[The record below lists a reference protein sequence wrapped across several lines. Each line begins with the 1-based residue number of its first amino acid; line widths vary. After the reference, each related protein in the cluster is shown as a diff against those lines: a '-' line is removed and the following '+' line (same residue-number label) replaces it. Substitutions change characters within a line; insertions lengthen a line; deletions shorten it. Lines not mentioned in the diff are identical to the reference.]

1 MTVLQRT
8 DLTTSQKIQCAAA
21 AVAGQHA
28 HGSKTALSE
37 TYEISRP
44 TVYAVGAAAESVL
57 RSHFESPLL
66 QGAAVDVRVDDAQ
79 LRRAVVALRVLA
91 PNAIRPIEDLV
102 PLLYPGVKVSYGT
115 IQQMLVEAEARAAR
129 FNAQASLGGVEAGA
143 LDEMFSQGEPVLA
156 GVDLDS
162 GYLFGLSLS
171 ATRDGEAWAEL
182 LREGQCQGLELSVV
196 VKDAARGIAAGVSEV
211 FPQAEQRDD
220 CFHVLYEMNK
230 VRRRLERRAYGAIE
244 REGEALGRLGK
255 IRACDKV
262 HRRKAKHALRRARR
276 ECAEA
281 IERFD
286 AFEAAM
292 DTLRGALECVDIN
305 TGELHRP
312 EHVQALIEGVAQRI
326 ESLGVGECAKLA
338 KYLRNRAP
346 GLVLA
351 QKSVLPRLEALAE
364 PWSAQAVSL
373 ACLCW
378 YLVRALHKRPAR
390 ARHRALSRHL
400 LAAYGALQDRLGA
413 ASASLLEAVEAVLHQ
428 RHRASSAIEG
438 FNASA
443 RGVGRAVAAQAVSL
457 ASAGTWSGRCTSVL
471 RAPGIVRCLVICSP
485 PTGHCKTAWRGERI
499 AARGRRGGAAPA
511 PSRLERHRGVQCGT
525 APLSLCAQRCYPRLS
540 RPVPCLVQ
548 SAHAALGTA
557 QGDQRSRVPDRTAG
571 PRLAHAARLSALA
584 DTALIHGRC
593 RALALLDTPRP
604 RALRA
609 SGQVRSCV

>member
-57 RSHFESPLL
+57 RGHFESPLL

-115 IQQMLVEAEARAAR
+115 IQQMLVEAEGRAAR
-129 FNAQASLGGVEAGA
+129 FNAQVSLGGVEAGA

-156 GVDLDS
+156 GVDLDG

-171 ATRDGEAWAEL
+171 PTRDGEAWAGL
-182 LREGQCQGLELSVV
+182 LREGQAQGLGLSVV

-211 FPQAEQRDD
+211 FPHAEQRDD

-230 VRRRLERRAYGAIE
+230 ARRRLERRAYSAIE

-255 IRACDKV
+255 IRAYDKER
-262 HRRKAKHALRRARR
+262 RRKAKRALWSARR

-286 AFEAAM
+286 EFEAAM
-292 DTLRGALECVDIN
+292 DTLRGALECVDLEA
-305 TGELHRP
+305 GELHRP
-312 EHVQALIEGVAQRI
+312 EHVQALIEQVAGRI

-364 PWSAQAVSL
+364 RWSVQAVSL
-373 ACLCW
+373 GCICW
-378 YLVRALHKRPAR
+378 YLVRELHKRPAH
-390 ARHRALSRHL
+390 ARRRALSRHL
-400 LAAYGALQDRLGA
+400 LGAYGALQDRLGPE
-413 ASASLLEAVEAVLHQ
+413 SVSLLEAVEAVLHQ

-438 FNASA
+438 FNA
-443 RGVGRAVAAQAVSL
+443 
-457 ASAGTWSGRCTSVL
+457 
-471 RAPGIVRCLVICSP
+471 
-485 PTGHCKTAWRGERI
+485 
-499 AARGRRGGAAPA
+499 
-511 PSRLERHRGVQCGT
+511 
-525 APLSLCAQRCYPRLS
+525 
-540 RPVPCLVQ
+540 
-548 SAHAALGTA
+548 
-557 QGDQRSRVPDRTAG
+557 
-571 PRLAHAARLSALA
+571 
-584 DTALIHGRC
+584 
-593 RALALLDTPRP
+593 
-604 RALRA
+604 ALRPYLYVHKGA
-609 SGQVRSCV
+609 TQGFLDLFRAWFNLRTRRWGRHKGTSAQECLTGQRVHDWLTLLGYPPSPTLH

>member
-21 AVAGQHA
+21 AVSGQHA

-37 TYEISRP
+37 AYEISRP

-57 RSHFESPLL
+57 RSHFETPLL

-91 PNAIRPIEDLV
+91 PNAIRPIEDLA

-115 IQQMLVEAEARAAR
+115 IQQMLVEAEGRAAR
-129 FNAQASLGGVEAGA
+129 FNAQVSLGGVEAGA

-171 ATRDGEAWAEL
+171 PTRDGKAWAEL
-182 LREGQCQGLELSVV
+182 LREGQAQGLGLSVV

-211 FPQAEQRDD
+211 FPHAEQRDD

-255 IRACDKV
+255 IRACDKAR
-262 HRRKAKHALRRARR
+262 RRKAKHALRRARR

-292 DTLRGALECVDIN
+292 DTLRGALECVDIA

-351 QKSVLPRLEALAE
+351 QKRGIMSKSHIALDVDEVWRGAAEAATTGGSDILRARGHSCEAVTEAIYLGLGDLLSRIEAGETPDFLVDTEHPAPGATCYVRLTFLPDKLREALT
-364 PWSAQAVSL
+364 V
-373 ACLCW
+373 
-378 YLVRALHKRPAR
+378 
-390 ARHRALSRHL
+390 
-400 LAAYGALQDRLGA
+400 AANERLG
-413 ASASLLEAVEAVLHQ
+413 
-428 RHRASSAIEG
+428 
-438 FNASA
+438 
-443 RGVGRAVAAQAVSL
+443 
-457 ASAGTWSGRCTSVL
+457 
-471 RAPGIVRCLVICSP
+471 
-485 PTGHCKTAWRGERI
+485 
-499 AARGRRGGAAPA
+499 
-511 PSRLERHRGVQCGT
+511 
-525 APLSLCAQRCYPRLS
+525 
-540 RPVPCLVQ
+540 
-548 SAHAALGTA
+548 LG
-557 QGDQRSRVPDRTAG
+557 
-571 PRLAHAARLSALA
+571 
-584 DTALIHGRC
+584 
-593 RALALLDTPRP
+593 
-604 RALRA
+604 
-609 SGQVRSCV
+609 

>member
-1 MTVLQRT
+1 M
-8 DLTTSQKIQCAAA
+8 
-21 AVAGQHA
+21 
-28 HGSKTALSE
+28 
-37 TYEISRP
+37 
-44 TVYAVGAAAESVL
+44 
-57 RSHFESPLL
+57 
-66 QGAAVDVRVDDAQ
+66 
-79 LRRAVVALRVLA
+79 VALRVLA

-129 FNAQASLGGVEAGA
+129 FNAQVSLGGVEAGA

-171 ATRDGEAWAEL
+171 ATRDGEAWAGL
-182 LREGQCQGLELSVV
+182 LREGQAQGLGLSVV
-196 VKDAARGIAAGVSEV
+196 VKDAAKGIAAGVSEV
-211 FPQAEQRDD
+211 FPRAEQRDD
-220 CFHVLYEMNK
+220 CFHVLYEMHK
-230 VRRRLERRAYGAIE
+230 VRRRMERRAYAAID

-255 IRACDKV
+255 IRAYDKER
-262 HRRKAKHALRRARR
+262 RRKAKRELSSARR
-276 ECAEA
+276 GCAEA

-286 AFEAAM
+286 AFEAAL
-292 DTLRGALECVDIN
+292 DTLRGALECVDIH

-312 EHVQALIEGVAQRI
+312 EHVEALIEQVARRI
-326 ESLGVGECAKLA
+326 ESLGVGKCTKLA

-346 GLVLA
+346 GLALA

-373 ACLCW
+373 ACICW

-390 ARHRALSRHL
+390 ARYRALYRHL

-438 FNASA
+438 FNAA
-443 RGVGRAVAAQAVSL
+443 LRPYLYVATQGFLDLFRAWFNLRTRRWGRHK
-457 ASAGTWSGRCTSVL
+457 
-471 RAPGIVRCLVICSP
+471 
-485 PTGHCKTAWRGERI
+485 GH
-499 AARGRRGGAAPA
+499 
-511 PSRLERHRGVQCGT
+511 
-525 APLSLCAQRCYPRLS
+525 
-540 RPVPCLVQ
+540 
-548 SAHAALGTA
+548 
-557 QGDQRSRVPDRTAG
+557 QRSRVPDRTAG

-593 RALALLDTPRP
+593 RALASLDHPRP

-609 SGQVRSCV
+609 SGQARSCV

>member
-57 RSHFESPLL
+57 RSHFEAPLL

-115 IQQMLVEAEARAAR
+115 IQHML
-129 FNAQASLGGVEAGA
+129 VEAGA

-171 ATRDGEAWAEL
+171 ATRDGEAWAGL
-182 LREGQCQGLELSVV
+182 LREGQGQGLELSVV

-211 FPQAEQRDD
+211 FPHAEQRDD

-230 VRRRLERRAYGAIE
+230 VRRRLERRAYAAIE

-255 IRACDKV
+255 IRAYDKV
-262 HRRKAKHALRRARR
+262 RRRKAKRALSSARR

-292 DTLRGALECVDIN
+292 DTLRGALECVDIA

-364 PWSAQAVSL
+364 RWSVQAVSL
-373 ACLCW
+373 GCICW
-378 YLVRALHKRPAR
+378 YLVRELHKRPCPR
-390 ARHRALSRHL
+390 AAPRAVS
-400 LAAYGALQDRLGA
+400 
-413 ASASLLEAVEAVLHQ
+413 
-428 RHRASSAIEG
+428 SSAHRLRG
-438 FNASA
+438 TA
-443 RGVGRAVAAQAVSL
+443 R
-457 ASAGTWSGRCTSVL
+457 
-471 RAPGIVRCLVICSP
+471 
-485 PTGHCKTAWRGERI
+485 PTWRGERI

-511 PSRLERHRGVQCGT
+511 PSRLECHRGVQCGIT
-525 APLSLCAQRCYPRLS
+525 PLSLRPQGRHSGLS
-540 RPVPCLVQ
+540 RPVPRLVQ

-557 QGDQRSRVPDRTAG
+557 QGDQRP
-571 PRLAHAARLSALA
+571 
-584 DTALIHGRC
+584 
-593 RALALLDTPRP
+593 
-604 RALRA
+604 
-609 SGQVRSCV
+609 